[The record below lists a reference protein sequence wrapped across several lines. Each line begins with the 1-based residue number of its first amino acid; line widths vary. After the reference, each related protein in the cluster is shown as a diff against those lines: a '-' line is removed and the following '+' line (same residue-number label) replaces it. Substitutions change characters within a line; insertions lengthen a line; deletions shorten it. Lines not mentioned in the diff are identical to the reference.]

1 MKVRLIFFIFLMII
15 CSTFVVFY
23 GYFFNIPEKI
33 LFIRLNILFQAIM
46 VSSILSLSGMVL
58 QILLSN
64 PLAEPYLIGVSG
76 AASFG
81 SVITVFLSLKPIFVY
96 RTIFSVVGSLA
107 IIIIIFLWSNRKS
120 FFSITKAILLGVS
133 FNALFSSLIILLQS
147 FLLPNDFYASI
158 RWLMGN
164 FDYLTTGEMAIL
176 ISGFL
181 VILSY
186 AIIFKKE
193 LFIYQTGEEMS
204 LSVGIDTNKLKIIGF
219 LCVAYSTG
227 ISVSITG
234 MIGFVGLVVPHISR
248 IIFKDYKENSIL
260 SVLLVGNV
268 IILTALF
275 FSRNISSGTIIPI
288 GVITSLI
295 GAPFFI
301 HILLKNNTKT

>member
-1 MKVRLIFFIFLMII
+1 MKLRVIFFIFLMII

-33 LFIRLNILFQAIM
+33 LFIRLNILLQAIM

-96 RTIFSVVGSLA
+96 RTIFSVAGSLA

-120 FFSITKAILLGVS
+120 SFSITKAILLGVS

-164 FDYLTTGEMAIL
+164 FDYLTTGEMIIL
-176 ISGFL
+176 LSGFF

-186 AIIFKKE
+186 TIIFKKE

-248 IIFKDYKENSIL
+248 MIFKDYKENSIP
-260 SVLLVGNV
+260 SVLLVGNI
-268 IILTALF
+268 IILMALF
-275 FSRNISSGTIIPI
+275 FSRNISAGTIIPI
-288 GVITSLI
+288 GVISSLI

-301 HILLKNNTKT
+301 HILLKNNIKT